1 VPGKLSAATGSR
13 ERGSEEI
20 GSVSAAIATVR
31 YFGGAK
37 IAAGMRSELV
47 ALRAGA
53 SVDGLVTALAESHG
67 EALARVLAA
76 ASFLLDEVAVHD
88 RSIAVPDGAV
98 IDVLPPVAGG

>member
-1 VPGKLSAATGSR
+1 M
-13 ERGSEEI
+13 
-20 GSVSAAIATVR
+20 SVETATVR

-47 ALRAGA
+47 AVRAGA
-53 SVDGLVTALAESHG
+53 TVDGLVAALGASHG

-76 ASFLLDEVAVHD
+76 ASFLLDEVAVRD
-88 RSIAVPDGAV
+88 RSIVVPDGAV